1 MQKTM
6 KTGCMVLLMLTLA
19 CHSIPQPTETSY
31 VNIPDTISEEAQAFL
46 RMLPDPSLQPEAPA
60 PDDIE
65 AWKAA

>member
-6 KTGCMVLLMLTLA
+6 KAGRVVLLMLTFA
-19 CHSIPQPTETSY
+19 GHSIAQPTAKSY